1 MIDNVDA
8 RIINILQKNGRI
20 SMNKLAESIPM
31 SVPATCERVHKLED
45 KGIINGYTVQLSPMA
60 VGKTINA
67 FILFACNI
75 GEIDKVRE
83 ILNHDHRI
91 ISAHFLAG
99 KYTMML
105 EVSCADMNE
114 YLDLIQILFPLG
126 MSESYIQIE
135 CIKERF
141 YDLLSEE

>member
-1 MIDNVDA
+1 MDHVDCMIMNA
-8 RIINILQKNGRI
+8 LQKNGRI

-31 SVPATCERVHKLED
+31 SVPATCERVRKLED
-45 KGIINGYTVQLSPMA
+45 NGAIAGYTVSLSPMLL
-60 VGKTINA
+60 GKTINA

-83 ILNHDHRI
+83 FLNQDHRV

-105 EVSCADMNE
+105 EVSCTDMNE

-126 MSESYIQIE
+126 TSESYIQIE

-141 YDLLSEE
+141 YDLLLEE